1 LQYILVNFVLAINE
15 TQKMLMIK
23 TFTQTQLEEIDNFLN
38 KEINE
43 IEKEIILSKRSE
55 EKTIQFLN
63 DYSKSVRFKDSKD
76 NNPIILN

>member
-1 LQYILVNFVLAINE
+1 
-15 TQKMLMIK
+15 MLMIK

-43 IEKEIILSKRSE
+43 IEKEITLSKRSQ
-55 EKTIQFLN
+55 EKTINFLN
-63 DYSKSVRFKDSKD
+63 NYSKSVRFKDSKD

>member
-1 LQYILVNFVLAINE
+1 MQYILVNFVLAINE

>member
-1 LQYILVNFVLAINE
+1 
-15 TQKMLMIK
+15 MLMIK
-23 TFTQTQLEEIDNFLN
+23 TFTQTQLEEIDSFLN

-43 IEKEIILSKRSE
+43 IEKEIILSKRSQ
-55 EKTIQFLN
+55 EKTIKFLN

>member
-1 LQYILVNFVLAINE
+1 MQYILVNFVLAINE

-23 TFTQTQLEEIDNFLN
+23 TFTQTQLEKIDNFLN

-43 IEKEIILSKRSE
+43 IEKEIILSKRSK

>member
-1 LQYILVNFVLAINE
+1 MQYILVNFVLAINE

-43 IEKEIILSKRSE
+43 IEKEIILSK
-55 EKTIQFLN
+55 K
-63 DYSKSVRFKDSKD
+63 SKD
-76 NNPIILN
+76 LKFF

>member
-1 LQYILVNFVLAINE
+1 
-15 TQKMLMIK
+15 MIK

>member
-1 LQYILVNFVLAINE
+1 MQYILVNFVLAINE

-43 IEKEIILSKRSE
+43 IEKEIILSKRSKE
-55 EKTIQFLN
+55 NTIKFLN